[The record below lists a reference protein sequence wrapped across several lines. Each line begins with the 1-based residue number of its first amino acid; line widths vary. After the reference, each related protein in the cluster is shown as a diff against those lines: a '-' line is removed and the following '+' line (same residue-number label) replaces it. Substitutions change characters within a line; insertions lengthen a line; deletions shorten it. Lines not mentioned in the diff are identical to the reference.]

1 MVELYVLYGLAVVAA
16 NLPFLTERICFAVQP
31 SSGRKAFGW
40 RALELAVLYLL
51 VGALALALEQRLSPI
66 HAQKWPFYVTTLC
79 LFVVAAF
86 PGFVWRYFWRKP
98 GL

>member
-1 MVELYVLYGLAVVAA
+1 MAELYVLYGLAALAA
-16 NLPFLTERICFAVQP
+16 NLPFLSDRILFAIRP
-31 SSGRKAFGW
+31 AGRKAFAW
-40 RALELAVLYLL
+40 RAVEMLALYLL
-51 VGALALALEQRLSPI
+51 VGGLALVLEQRLSPI

-79 LFVVAAF
+79 LFIVAAF